1 MKEQVSHLNDTKLIF
16 FSPPGIVQLFLAYI
30 IKAWKSI
37 SVWFWVCFFFSH
49 ADCVYSVVFN
59 LTYQVVDLNINNDVF
74 LSELCELLDNSCVYG
89 IHLCVVLSWNEGYHI
104 WSTWVIWVVFA
115 QTDTHRHEVS
125 ASTLHWSEK
134 IHRTLFLLCQQNFI
148 TAGSQT
154 GCWYL
159 FWHLYSELQWTV

>member
-16 FSPPGIVQLFLAYI
+16 FSPWNCAAFSGIHNKGMKEYFSLVLGL
-30 IKAWKSI
+30 
-37 SVWFWVCFFFSH
+37 FFFSH

-74 LSELCELLDNSCVYG
+74 LSQLCELLDNSCVYG
-89 IHLCVVLSWNEGYHI
+89 IHLCVVLSWNEGYHT

-134 IHRTLFLLCQQNFI
+134 IHRTVFLLCQQNFI